1 MMHMNRIQGLT
12 GATLV
17 AALTL
22 TACGT
27 RTGGAASSPESP
39 EAPESSASAESP
51 GSDSA
56 TGTAN
61 TSPSQAGGGAAN
73 RRAPEDQGP
82 DAAGRQTIVF
92 DRVPGSKRASCVQVG
107 DQRDV
112 QSGGFV
118 AGAWDEARKGYG
130 EPGPGRSARQV
141 RVYWVPMHTKPMPG
155 LKVVATRAGD
165 GERVTVRQKRVADAD
180 RWQFYDTVFT
190 LPSGGTWTF
199 RASAGQDA
207 GCFVA
212 TFG

>member
-39 EAPESSASAESP
+39 EAPESSTSAS
-51 GSDSA
+51 GST
-56 TGTAN
+56 TGTADA
-61 TSPSQAGGGAAN
+61 SPSQAGRGSAN

-118 AGAWDEARKGYG
+118 SGAWDEAREGYG

-141 RVYWVPMHTKPMPG
+141 RVYWVPLHTKPMPG

-165 GERVTVRQKRVADAD
+165 GERVTVRQKQVADAD